1 MARRPSTLAEVQR
14 RLDQLVEQRTV
25 SGLSLSEETEY
36 RDLVALESEL
46 LAATPRRAG
55 FGGLVRGDT

>member
-1 MARRPSTLAEVQR
+1 MSRRPTTLAEVQH

-25 SGLSLSEETEY
+25 SGLSLAEEAEY

-46 LAATPRRAG
+46 LAVAPRHVG
-55 FGGLVRGDT
+55 FGGLLQGDT

>member
-1 MARRPSTLAEVQR
+1 MARRPGTLPEVQH

-25 SGLSLSEETEY
+25 SGLSIAEEAEY

-46 LAATPRRAG
+46 LAASQRRVG
-55 FGGLVRGDT
+55 FGGPAWGDT